1 MASNEPGRGHG
12 IEIVVAFV
20 VVVFLAFLFLGDRFG
35 AVDNGN
41 HSNASAKA
49 PPTASSPSTTFFGDT
64 TANSTRPSR
73 TFVMMVLRKEHGRKS
88 LEHRNAL

>member
-20 VVVFLAFLFLGDRFG
+20 VVFLAFLFFGDRLG
-35 AVDNGN
+35 AVNNGN

-49 PPTASSPSTTFFGDT
+49 PPTASSPSTTSSVTPPPIQPGP
-64 TANSTRPSR
+64 AAPS
-73 TFVMMVLRKEHGRKS
+73 
-88 LEHRNAL
+88 

>member
-20 VVVFLAFLFLGDRFG
+20 VVFLAFLFFGDRLG
-35 AVDNGN
+35 AVNNGN

-49 PPTASSPSTTFFGDT
+49 PPIASSPSTTSSVT
-64 TANSTRPSR
+64 TPPIQPGPAAPS
-73 TFVMMVLRKEHGRKS
+73 S
-88 LEHRNAL
+88 